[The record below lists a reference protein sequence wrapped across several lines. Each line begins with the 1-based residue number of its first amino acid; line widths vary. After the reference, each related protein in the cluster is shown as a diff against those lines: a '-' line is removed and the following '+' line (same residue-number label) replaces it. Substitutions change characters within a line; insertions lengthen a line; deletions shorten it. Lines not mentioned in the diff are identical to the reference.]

1 MGNAARHGRREVGAI
16 PPEATPPTA
25 PTRGTEEY
33 GRSAAQGTLSTHAN
47 RPISFKKMAVAG
59 LHREGWIFTLSGVD
73 IRQSA
78 RLYNFLTAR
87 RRLGATVR
95 LRSSSMILVT
105 RHPISIGGH
114 KLRRLSVSPGSR
126 HRPAPGLLSR
136 RFGSNTNS
144 DGQCP

>member
-1 MGNAARHGRREVGAI
+1 MGSAGRPGRREVGAI

-59 LHREGWIFTLSGVD
+59 LHREGWIFPLSGVD

-87 RRLGATVR
+87 RSLGAQVR
-95 LRSSSMILVT
+95 LRSSSMHLST
-105 RHPISIGGH
+105 RHQLSFDGH
-114 KLRRLSVSPGSR
+114 KLRRLSGSPGSR
-126 HRPAPGLLSR
+126 DRPGPGL
-136 RFGSNTNS
+136 F
-144 DGQCP
+144 DGGIGRKRNL